1 MSQAGELN
9 SGNSIVPVTVPIF
22 FQTDAGTA
30 TAAANI
36 LKVNGAGGATT
47 SAPGNSNQIV
57 ITAAAGPTPFA
68 VLQEFDDFLGS
79 NAGLRGASKLQWNNS
94 FVNLDNGT
102 ADHPGVYKTNS
113 GQSFNSLVL
122 GDNNGSNNF
131 SPIVLG
137 GGITT
142 ITWVVNISTLSNA
155 GNSFNY
161 YAGLVD
167 YLSINSISESFV
179 NGVYFKYNHALNGG
193 RWTINSTR
201 ASTTTTVNTTSI
213 VSTAWT
219 TLTIVVNAANTSASF
234 FVNNVQV
241 GTAITTNL
249 PLLPIS
255 PVVAIFNQAGVNP
268 QTLIDLF
275 YINIALTNP
284 RST

>member
-79 NAGLRGASKLQWNNS
+79 KGGNRGGSKLSWGTS
-94 FVNLDNGT
+94 SVDMDNGT
-102 ADHPGVYKTNS
+102 ADHPGVYKTDA
-113 GQSFNSLVL
+113 GQSFASLAL
-122 GDNNGSNNF
+122 ADNNGGFSY
-131 SPIVLG
+131 SPILMG

-142 ITWVVNISTLSNA
+142 LSWVVQLPTLSNA
-155 GNSFNY
+155 SNSYDY
-161 YAGLVD
+161 YAGFLD
-167 YLSINSISESFV
+167 ANSLSVVSEAFQ
-179 NGVYFKYNHALNGG
+179 NGIYFKYNHALNGG
-193 RWTINSTR
+193 QWVLNATR
-201 ASTTTTVNTTSI
+201 ASTTTSVNTTTA
-213 VSTAWT
+213 VTTAWT
-219 TLTIVVNAANTSASF
+219 TLTIVVNASNTSASF
-234 FVNNVQV
+234 FVNNVLV

-249 PLLPIS
+249 PLVSLSPFISIFNLAGSS
-255 PVVAIFNQAGVNP
+255 PVTF
-268 QTLIDLF
+268 IDLF
-275 YINIALTNP
+275 YINIVLTNA